1 MKPETKIYNERIA
14 SESRRLQAI
23 EEEQVG
29 AEIDEFL
36 TKFPRIFSL
45 PKRKELVGQIRELL
59 VSASAEKFGKG
70 DDGNGWTCLENND
83 HTYLGKFRL
92 I

>member
-1 MKPETKIYNERIA
+1 M
-14 SESRRLQAI
+14 QAI

-29 AEIDEFL
+29 AEIDDFL

-45 PKRKELVGQIRELL
+45 PKRKELITQIRELL

-83 HTYLGKFRL
+83 HTYLGNS
-92 I
+92 